1 MKRSNVILVALLAGT
16 VLMVGCV
23 KKVKVTIM
31 NHSPQPQTVQ
41 LTVPDGTMTVGT
53 VSAGGSLSHTLK
65 VKTEDLPAQCNY
77 SITGSS
83 LSFTVDEDS
92 PGRWWFHITKDGRI
106 TGPYGKKDTHVETEH
121 KGTIKVTVP
130 GGMVVE

>member
-1 MKRSNVILVALLAGT
+1 MKRSNVILAVLLVGT

-31 NHSPQPQTVQ
+31 NHSSQPQTVR

-53 VSAGGSLSHTLK
+53 VSARGSLSHTLK

-130 GGMVVE
+130 GGTVVE

>member
-1 MKRSNVILVALLAGT
+1 MKRNNVILAALLIGT

-31 NHSPQPQTVQ
+31 NHSSQPQTVQ

-121 KGTIKVTVP
+121 KSTIKVTVP
-130 GGMVVE
+130 GGTVVE

>member
-1 MKRSNVILVALLAGT
+1 MKRSNVILAVLLAGT

-31 NHSPQPQTVQ
+31 NHSSQPQTVR

-121 KGTIKVTVP
+121 KSTIKVTVP
-130 GGMVVE
+130 GGTVVE

>member
-1 MKRSNVILVALLAGT
+1 MKRSNVILVVLLAGA

-31 NHSPQPQTVQ
+31 NHSSQPQTVQ

-121 KGTIKVTVP
+121 KRTIKLTVP